1 MSAKKLKSGCE
12 MIDKKE
18 FLLQSIIKAYIE
30 HCEPIGSSQLK
41 SMYDITYS
49 PATIRGYFKKL
60 GEEGFLA
67 QEHVSSGRTPT
78 TEALKQY
85 WDSKLNFKL
94 EYVDPKA
101 IEYFS
106 NEIGVSVFVLDQ
118 KNDTL
123 KNILNV
129 ENRYMI
135 FEFSTFSVT
144 VKYTDALYRFLSDMI
159 GLELVHI
166 VNISQQVGAFEIYEA
181 VNQHLQNRDFH
192 IYNTKEFF
200 RLALQYNF
208 DEESINS
215 FLKGKVLESI
225 DAGLYFDGIVPQG
238 YIAACH
244 TCVIGNTDSKI
255 LVVGELSKDYEY
267 FYNRISMV

>member
-1 MSAKKLKSGCE
+1 

-18 FLLQSIIKAYIE
+18 YLLHSIIKAYIE
-30 HCEPIGSSQLK
+30 HLEPIGSTQLK
-41 SMYDITYS
+41 SMYDIAYS

-85 WDSKLNFKL
+85 WINKLNFKL
-94 EYVDPKA
+94 DFVDEKA

-106 NEIGVSVFVLDQ
+106 KELGVAVFVQEQ
-118 KNDTL
+118 KSDTL
-123 KNILNV
+123 NDILNV

-135 FEFSTFSVT
+135 LEFSSFAIT
-144 VKYTDALYRFLSDMI
+144 VKYSDALYRFLNDMQ

-166 VNISQQVGAFEIYEA
+166 VNISKQVGAYEIYEK
-181 VNQHLQNRDFH
+181 VSQHLQNKNFH

-200 RLALQYNF
+200 SLALKYNY
-208 DEESINS
+208 DEKSING
-215 FLKGKVLESI
+215 FLKGRILDSLEEGI
-225 DAGLYFDGIVPQG
+225 YFENIIPEG
-238 YIAACH
+238 YIAICH
-244 TCVIGNTDSKI
+244 NCKI
-255 LVVGELSKDYEY
+255 ENKNIKMLVVGELSKDYEY
-267 FYNRISMV
+267 FYNKINMS

>member
-1 MSAKKLKSGCE
+1 

-18 FLLQSIIKAYIE
+18 YLLHSIIKAYIE
-30 HCEPIGSSQLK
+30 HLEPIGSTQLK
-41 SMYDITYS
+41 SMYDIAYS

-85 WDSKLNFKL
+85 WTNKLDFKL
-94 EYVDPKA
+94 DFVDEKA

-106 NEIGVSVFVLDQ
+106 KELGITVFVQEQ
-118 KNDTL
+118 KSDTL
-123 KNILNV
+123 NDILNV

-135 FEFSTFSVT
+135 LEFSSFAIT
-144 VKYTDALYRFLSDMI
+144 VKYSDALYRFLNDMQ

-166 VNISQQVGAFEIYEA
+166 VNISRQVGAYEIYEK
-181 VNQHLQNRDFH
+181 VSQHLQNKNFH

-200 RLALQYNF
+200 SLSLKYNY
-208 DEESINS
+208 DEKSING
-215 FLKGKVLESI
+215 FLKGRILDSLEEGI
-225 DAGLYFDGIVPQG
+225 YFDNIIPQG
-238 YIAACH
+238 YIAVCH
-244 TCVIGNTDSKI
+244 NCKI
-255 LVVGELSKDYEY
+255 ENKNIKMLVVGELSKDYEY
-267 FYNRISMV
+267 FYNKINMS

>member
-1 MSAKKLKSGCE
+1 M
-12 MIDKKE
+12 DKKE
-18 FLLQSIIKAYIE
+18 FLLHSIIKAYIE
-30 HCEPIGSSQLK
+30 HLEPIGSSQLK

-85 WDSKLNFKL
+85 WSNKLDFKL
-94 EYVDPKA
+94 EYVDEKA
-101 IEYFS
+101 IAYLA
-106 NEIGVSVFVLDQ
+106 NDIGLSVFIQDQ
-118 KNDTL
+118 KSDILNE
-123 KNILNV
+123 ILNV

-135 FEFSTFSVT
+135 LEFSTFAIT
-144 VKYTDALYRFLSDMI
+144 VKFSDALYRFLSDMI

-166 VNISQQVGAFEIYEA
+166 VNISKQVGAREIYEK
-181 VNQHLQNRDFH
+181 VSLHLQNKDFH

-200 RLALQYNF
+200 SLALKYNF
-208 DEESINS
+208 DEKSINS
-215 FLKGKVLESI
+215 FLKGRILDSI
-225 DAGLYFDGIVPQG
+225 EEGLYFDNIVPNG
-238 YIAACH
+238 YIGICH
-244 TCVIGNTDSKI
+244 QCKVGNTDTKM

-267 FYNRISMV
+267 FYNKISMV

>member
-1 MSAKKLKSGCE
+1 

-18 FLLQSIIKAYIE
+18 FLLHSIIKAYIE
-30 HCEPIGSSQLK
+30 HLEPIGSSQLK
-41 SMYDITYS
+41 SLYDITYS

-60 GEEGFLA
+60 GDEGFLA

-85 WDSKLNFKL
+85 WTSKLNFKL
-94 EYVDPKA
+94 NFIDEKQIAYLAKEV
-101 IEYFS
+101 
-106 NEIGVSVFVLDQ
+106 GVSVFIQDQ
-118 KNDTL
+118 KSDNL

-135 FEFSTFSVT
+135 LEFTSFSIT
-144 VKYTDALYRFLSDMI
+144 VKFSDALYRFLSDMI

-166 VNISQQVGAFEIYEA
+166 LNISKQVGAIEIYEQ
-181 VNQHLQNRDFH
+181 VNQYLENKDFH

-200 RLALQYNF
+200 SLALQFNF
-208 DEESINS
+208 DEESITS
-215 FLKGKVLESI
+215 FLKGKVLDSI
-225 DAGLYFDGIVPQG
+225 EEGLYFDGIVPIG
-238 YIAACH
+238 YIGVCH
-244 TCVIGNTDSKI
+244 NCKVRNIDTKM

-267 FYNRISMV
+267 FYNKISMS

>member
-1 MSAKKLKSGCE
+1 

-18 FLLQSIIKAYIE
+18 FLLHSIIKAYIE
-30 HCEPIGSSQLK
+30 HLEPIGSSQLK
-41 SMYDITYS
+41 NMYDITYS

-85 WDSKLNFKL
+85 WSDKLRFKL
-94 EYVDPKA
+94 DFVDEKA
-101 IEYFS
+101 ISYFS
-106 NEIGVSVFVLDQ
+106 TNIGLSVFVQEQ
-118 KNDTL
+118 KSDIL
-123 KNILNV
+123 KDILNV

-135 FEFSTFSVT
+135 LEFTTFSIT
-144 VKYTDALYRFLSDMI
+144 VKFTDALYRFLREMVN
-159 GLELVHI
+159 LELVHI
-166 VNISQQVGAFEIYEA
+166 VNISKQVGAYEIYEK
-181 VNQHLQNRDFH
+181 VSQYLQNKNFH

-200 RLALQYNF
+200 SLALKYNL

-215 FLKGKVLESI
+215 FLKGKILDSI
-225 DAGLYFDGIVPQG
+225 DEGLYFDNIVPEG
-238 YIAACH
+238 YIGICH
-244 TCVIGNTDSKI
+244 NCKVGQKEVKM

-267 FYNRISMV
+267 FYNKIIMS